1 MLGQITTLPQRKV
14 GVDVDN
20 NYVVAHN
27 VDLLVKYQAHIN
39 VEIVNRDG
47 MEKYLFKYSTKG
59 PDYAKIGIRDNV
71 DLLVK
76 YQAHINVEIVNCD
89 GMEKYLFK
97 YSGMEKYLFKYSTK
111 GPGYAKVGI
120 RDGANEILQQYLE
133 WDSGWSQ

>member
-20 NYVVAHN
+20 SYVVAHN

-59 PDYAKIGIRDNV
+59 P
-71 DLLVK
+71 
-76 YQAHINVEIVNCD
+76 
-89 GMEKYLFK
+89 
-97 YSGMEKYLFKYSTK
+97 
-111 GPGYAKVGI
+111 GYAKVGIGI
-120 RDGANEILQQYLE
+120 RDGANEIQQYLKCRCVTPI
-133 WDSGWSQ
+133 SHFHLWSNLLFSHTLSSLVHTREEFPGRSPIPKLLQAKHA